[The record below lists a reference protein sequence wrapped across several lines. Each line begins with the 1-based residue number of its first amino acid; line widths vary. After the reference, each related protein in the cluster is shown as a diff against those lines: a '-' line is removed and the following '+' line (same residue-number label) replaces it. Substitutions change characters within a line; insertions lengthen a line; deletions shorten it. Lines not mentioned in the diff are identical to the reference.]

1 MEDDFVSK
9 ITDSIAS
16 IGRRTQEAIQKIN
29 IEETISDIG
38 STFSKFKGKT
48 EQVFDYDLEKSGD
61 VDSIEVENYN
71 GKITIHGLE
80 DEEEELDEKK
90 DPLDLEFAEGDDFNL
105 NEEESKE
112 DKKEESKGKSPNNI
126 RANIKIFYDDR
137 LNSNKNNRYF
147 DMTKEGSTLIIK
159 PLNEYFR
166 IDSFEANIDLY
177 LPKKVYKS
185 VKASVTN
192 GKLLVK
198 GVEAEKA
205 ELKVISGK
213 AMVCDTKLGD
223 AKVET
228 VDGKVLLE
236 KISGDDLKAKSVSG
250 KLVAEDINY
259 VNSSFEL
266 TSGKINIDGVG
277 KSSRKIKV
285 DIVSGNLNIS
295 LDKLLQAVKVIYK
308 RKDRNTSN
316 LNFGN
321 RFTSVIDEKSEVIAF
336 SDNYKDD
343 DESSLI
349 IEAKALFGSTNID

>member
-1 MEDDFVSK
+1 
-9 ITDSIAS
+9 
-16 IGRRTQEAIQKIN
+16 
-29 IEETISDIG
+29 
-38 STFSKFKGKT
+38 
-48 EQVFDYDLEKSGD
+48 
-61 VDSIEVENYN
+61 
-71 GKITIHGLE
+71 
-80 DEEEELDEKK
+80 
-90 DPLDLEFAEGDDFNL
+90 
-105 NEEESKE
+105 
-112 DKKEESKGKSPNNI
+112 
-126 RANIKIFYDDR
+126 
-137 LNSNKNNRYF
+137 
-147 DMTKEGSTLIIK
+147 
-159 PLNEYFR
+159 
-166 IDSFEANIDLY
+166 
-177 LPKKVYKS
+177 
-185 VKASVTN
+185 
-192 GKLLVK
+192 
-198 GVEAEKA
+198 
-205 ELKVISGK
+205 
-213 AMVCDTKLGD
+213 MVCDTKLGD